1 MLKGLVMMQSQ
12 RPALAAGCVLLTCWL
27 AGTGCDRDAANPGG
41 AAGVVPRAK
50 NTSPALDPN
59 NLPKTMAG
67 VAGIELVLIPAGEF
81 TMGETGGEPDEQPA
95 RRIVI
100 SQPFYLGKYEVT
112 QAQWKQIMGNNP
124 SKFVGDDLPVDSVS
138 WKDVQTFIQRL
149 NDAGD
154 PFFYRLPTEAEWEYA
169 CRAGTTGKYAGN
181 LDAAAWY
188 FDNAGGKTH
197 PVGKKA
203 PNAFGLHDMHGNV
216 REWCQDWY
224 DDFYYKKG
232 PTDDPTGPTN
242 GLWRVIR
249 GGSYLANSAA
259 CRSAVRYKLDPELK
273 LDSVGF
279 RIAAS
284 VR

>member
-1 MLKGLVMMQSQ
+1 MTWIITS
-12 RPALAAGCVLLTCWL
+12 
-27 AGTGCDRDAANPGG
+27 GCDREATP
-41 AAGVVPRAK
+41 AAGSTPGTAVRVKSKAQP
-50 NTSPALDPN
+50 LDLN

-81 TMGETGGEPDEQPA
+81 TMGEAGGEPDEQPA
-95 RRIVI
+95 HRVTI

-138 WKDVQTFIQRL
+138 WKDVQTFLQRL
-149 NDAGD
+149 NDADD

-169 CRAGTTGKYAGN
+169 CRAGGSGKYAGN
-181 LDAAAWY
+181 PDATAWY
-188 FDNAGGKTH
+188 FDNAGGRTH
-197 PVGKKA
+197 PVGRKE
-203 PNAFGLHDMHGNV
+203 PNAFGLYDMHGNV

-224 DDFYYKKG
+224 DDLYYKKTPG
-232 PTDDPTGPTN
+232 EDPTGPTN
-242 GLWRVIR
+242 GTWRAIR
-249 GGSYLANSAA
+249 GGSYFANAAA

-279 RIAAS
+279 RVAAS

>member
-1 MLKGLVMMQSQ
+1 MRSALLGNRLPILVGWCVVWTSCF
-12 RPALAAGCVLLTCWL
+12 LAS
-27 AGTGCDRDAANPGG
+27 GCDREATPAAGSTPG
-41 AAGVVPRAK
+41 AAARAK
-50 NTSPALDPN
+50 SKAQPLDLN

-81 TMGETGGEPDEQPA
+81 TMGEAGGEPDEQPA
-95 RRIVI
+95 HRVKI

-138 WKDVQTFIQRL
+138 WKDVQTFLQRL
-149 NDAGD
+149 NDADD

-169 CRAGTTGKYAGN
+169 CRAGGSGKYAGN
-181 LDAAAWY
+181 PDATAWY
-188 FDNAGGKTH
+188 FDNAGGRTH
-197 PVGKKA
+197 PVGRKE
-203 PNAFGLHDMHGNV
+203 PNAFGLYDMHGNV

-224 DDFYYKKG
+224 DDLYYKKTPG
-232 PTDDPTGPTN
+232 EDPTGPTN
-242 GLWRVIR
+242 GTWRAIR
-249 GGSYLANSAA
+249 GGSYFANAAA

-279 RIAAS
+279 RVAAS

>member
-1 MLKGLVMMQSQ
+1 MWS
-12 RPALAAGCVLLTCWL
+12 ALSEKRSPILIGWCVVWMSCFL
-27 AGTGCDRDAANPGG
+27 ASGCDREATPAANSTPGTP
-41 AAGVVPRAK
+41 ARAK
-50 NTSPALDPN
+50 SKAQPLDLN

-81 TMGETGGEPDEQPA
+81 TMGEAGGEPDEQPA
-95 RRIVI
+95 HRVKI

-138 WKDVQTFIQRL
+138 WKDVQTFLQRL
-149 NDAGD
+149 NDADD

-169 CRAGTTGKYAGN
+169 CRAGGTGKYAGN
-181 LDAAAWY
+181 LDAMAWY
-188 FDNAGGKTH
+188 FDNAAGRTH
-197 PVGKKA
+197 PVGRKE

-224 DDFYYKKG
+224 DDLYYEKTPG
-232 PTDDPTGPTN
+232 EDPTGPTN
-242 GLWRVIR
+242 GTWRAIR
-249 GGSYLANSAA
+249 GGSYFANAAA
-259 CRSAVRYKLDPELK
+259 CRSAVRYKLDPELR

-279 RIAAS
+279 RVAAS

>member
-1 MLKGLVMMQSQ
+1 MKPQ
-12 RPALAAGCVLLTCWL
+12 RPVLIGWCVLLTCWF
-27 AGTGCDRDAANPGG
+27 AGAACDRDATNPGG
-41 AAGVVPRAK
+41 AVSVVPRAK
-50 NTSPALDPN
+50 SAAPTLDPN

-81 TMGETGGEPDEQPA
+81 TMGDPSGEPDEQPTH
-95 RRIVI
+95 RVVI

-112 QAQWKQIMGNNP
+112 QAQWKQIMGSNP

-138 WKDVQTFIQRL
+138 WKDVQAFIQRL

-169 CRAGTTGKYAGN
+169 CRAGTTGKYAGE
-181 LDAAAWY
+181 LGASAWY

-224 DDFYYKKG
+224 DDLYYKKT
-232 PTDDPTGPTN
+232 PVDDPTGPTN

-259 CRSAVRYKLDPELK
+259 CRSAVRYKLDPELR

>member
-1 MLKGLVMMQSQ
+1 MRSSLSGNRL
-12 RPALAAGCVLLTCWL
+12 PILIGWCVVWMTWFI
-27 AGTGCDRDAANPGG
+27 TSGCDREATPAAGSTSG
-41 AAGVVPRAK
+41 AATRVKSKAQP
-50 NTSPALDPN
+50 LDLN

-81 TMGETGGEPDEQPA
+81 TMGESGGEPDEQPA
-95 RRIVI
+95 HRVTI

-138 WKDVQTFIQRL
+138 WKDVQTFLQRL
-149 NDAGD
+149 NEADD

-169 CRAGTTGKYAGN
+169 CRAGGSGKYAGN
-181 LDAAAWY
+181 LDAMTWY
-188 FDNAGGKTH
+188 FDNAGGRTH
-197 PVGKKA
+197 PVGRKE

-224 DDFYYKKG
+224 DDFYYRKTPG
-232 PTDDPTGPTN
+232 EDPTGPTN
-242 GLWRVIR
+242 GTWRAIR
-249 GGSYLANSAA
+249 GGSYFANAAA

-279 RIAAS
+279 RVAAS

>member
-1 MLKGLVMMQSQ
+1 ML
-12 RPALAAGCVLLTCWL
+12 RALARNPLPLLVGWCVVGMSWLLT
-27 AGTGCDRDAANPGG
+27 AGCDREAAPAGSSTPGIP
-41 AAGVVPRAK
+41 ARAK
-50 NTSPALDPN
+50 SKAQPLDLN

-81 TMGETGGEPDEQPA
+81 AMGESDGEPDEQPVHQVK
-95 RRIVI
+95 IG
-100 SQPFYLGKYEVT
+100 QPFYLGKYEVT
-112 QAQWKQIMGNNP
+112 QAQWKQIMGDNP
-124 SKFVGDDLPVDSVS
+124 SKFVGDDLPVDNVS
-138 WKDVQTFIQRL
+138 WKDVQVFLQRL

-169 CRAGTTGKYAGN
+169 CRAETKGKYAGS
-181 LDAAAWY
+181 LDALAWY
-188 FDNAGGKTH
+188 FDNSGGQTH
-197 PVGKKA
+197 PVGQKA

-224 DDFYYKKG
+224 DDLYYKKT
-232 PTDDPTGPTN
+232 PADDPTGPTN
-242 GLWRVIR
+242 GTWRAIR
-249 GGSYLANSAA
+249 GGSYFANAAA

-279 RIAAS
+279 RVAAS